1 MPMGRHACTASFKD
15 VGGFWL
21 SMIVMHP
28 LDYKKSMSPQT
39 GAHILPTQQELCLY
53 FPISP
58 RLVNPSGFSPTA
70 ASRGTHTAHGSLISS
85 GDCCPLLGLS

>member
-1 MPMGRHACTASFKD
+1 MHAHGQACTASSKD

-28 LDYKKSMSPQT
+28 VDYEKPLSPQT
-39 GAHILPTQQELCLY
+39 PAHILPTQQELRLC

-58 RLVNPSGFSPTA
+58 RLVSPSGFSPTA
-70 ASRGTHTAHGSLISS
+70 TSRGAHTAHGSLIPS